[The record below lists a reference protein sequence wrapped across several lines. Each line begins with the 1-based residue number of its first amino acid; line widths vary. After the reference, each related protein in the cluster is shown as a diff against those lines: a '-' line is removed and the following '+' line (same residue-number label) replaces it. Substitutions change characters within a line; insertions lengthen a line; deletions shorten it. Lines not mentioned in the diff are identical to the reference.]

1 MEHSHLKKKLLMKKI
16 NLSIVQDIKE
26 IKFIQKK
33 NKEKNYM
40 VTIEFGNI
48 ALFRFK

>member
-26 IKFIQKK
+26 IKFIQK